1 MQLSIKKI
9 TLLPV
14 FLSVFILSCSQSKTA
29 MEYAEQ
35 MDSVNLK
42 TTMSMLTSDEFKGR
56 DYRNRG
62 DSIAADYLA
71 AYLKTHNIKAG
82 NGDSYFQN
90 IEPFE
95 SKENNKKFLIN
106 DQDYS
111 SLYSYNNDFYQD
123 SLIRVSELLFAGCGN
138 GETMNNLKDT
148 DISEK
153 ILMMIFDIDFENP
166 YRFYDPENAYNNKPK
181 ALLIVVEDEDT
192 RHFQDSY
199 YYRGVLYNNHIVRM
213 NKKRIPE
220 IYIRR
225 SLADILLKPAH
236 KTVQQLKT
244 KMEKTRKPTTFNLN
258 TNITIA
264 GNLMYRP
271 TEENNVVAIIE
282 GTDLKDEYIVLSA
295 HYDHV
300 GVNENGEIFNGA
312 DDNASGV
319 SSVLEI
325 ARMLNKAKNEGIKF
339 RRSIVI
345 LLPNAEEKGLCGS
358 NYYTEHPIF
367 PLEKT
372 IACVNIDMIGRIIDK
387 HADENG
393 GNYLNLL
400 LDETLGRP
408 LLDRLDTIN
417 QQTTKLRLN
426 PDLFSE
432 TNRNAFNRS
441 DQYNFHIRNVPSI
454 FFSSGFE
461 HPDYHQTTDDI
472 EKITFTAMLERDKL
486 AFLFL
491 WDLAN

>member
-1 MQLSIKKI
+1 MHRIKI
-9 TLLPV
+9 ALLPL
-14 FLSVFILSCSQSKTA
+14 FLSVFTLTCAQSETA
-29 MEYAEQ
+29 LKYAEQ

-42 TTMSMLTSDEFKGR
+42 TTMGMLTSDEFKGR

-62 DSIAADYLA
+62 DSIAADFLA
-71 AYLKTHNIKAG
+71 EFFKINHIKAG

-90 IEPFE
+90 IGAVE
-95 SKENNKKFLIN
+95 SKENERLFAVNGREYN
-106 DQDYS
+106 A
-111 SLYSYNNDFYQD
+111 LYTYDNDFFQD
-123 SLIRVSELLFAGCGN
+123 TLLHISKLIFAGFGN
-138 GETMNNLKDT
+138 GKDAAYNLKDT
-148 DISEK
+148 DIDGK
-153 ILMMIFDIDFENP
+153 VLMMIYNSDSENL
-166 YRFYDPENAYNNKPK
+166 YNFYADENVNNNRPK
-181 ALLIVVEDEDT
+181 ALLIVVDDT
-192 RHFQDSY
+192 DKRHFQDTR
-199 YYRGVLYNNHIVRM
+199 YRGVIYNNYLTRM

-225 SLADILLKPAH
+225 SLADIILEPAH
-236 KTVQQLKT
+236 KTVQQLETQMK
-244 KMEKTRKPTTFNLN
+244 KNRKPATFNLN
-258 TNITIA
+258 TNIRIA
-264 GNLMYRP
+264 GNNLYCP
-271 TEENNVVAIIE
+271 VEENNVVAIIE

-300 GVNENGEIFNGA
+300 GINDIGEVFNGA

-319 SSVLEI
+319 SSILEI
-325 ARMLNKAKNEGIKF
+325 VRVLNKAKNEGIKF

-345 LLPNAEEKGLCGS
+345 LFPNAEEKGLCGS
-358 NYYTEHPIF
+358 NYYTEHPLF

-387 HADENG
+387 FLDADG

-417 QQTTKLRLN
+417 QKTTKLLLN

-441 DQYNFHIRNVPSI
+441 DQYNFHIKNVPSI

-461 HPDYHQTTDDI
+461 HPDYHQVSDDI
-472 EKITFTAMLERDKL
+472 EKIEFKAMLERDKL

-491 WDLAN
+491 WELAN